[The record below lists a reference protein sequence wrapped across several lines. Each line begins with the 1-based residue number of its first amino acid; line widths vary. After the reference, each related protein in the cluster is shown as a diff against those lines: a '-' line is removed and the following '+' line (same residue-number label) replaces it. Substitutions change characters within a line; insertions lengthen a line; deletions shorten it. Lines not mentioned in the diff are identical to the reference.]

1 VEPKN
6 DRALQVIV
14 LCKQYRDYSLEPIDK
29 NPEALHAE
37 LALVRLDDGSEDGS
51 PLYPSEIATI
61 VNYAYY
67 RGDPRTIG
75 AIMARK

>member
-1 VEPKN
+1 MEPQN
-6 DRALQVIV
+6 ERDLQVIV

-29 NPEALHAE
+29 NPQALHKE
-37 LALVRLDDGSEDGS
+37 LGLVRLDDGSENGS
-51 PLYPSEIATI
+51 PLYASEIATI

>member
-1 VEPKN
+1 MEPAN
-6 DRALQVIV
+6 ERALQVIV
-14 LCKQYRDYSLEPIDK
+14 LCKKYRDYSMEPIDK
-29 NPEALHAE
+29 NPQTLHDE
-37 LALVRLDDGSEDGS
+37 LALVVLDDGTEDGS
-51 PLYPSEIATI
+51 PLYASEIATI